1 MDNNVWRVGAY
12 LRLSVDDGDDKI
24 ESNSITNQR
33 KLINQY
39 CKSKDDL
46 AILNYYEDDGFTG
59 TDFNRPGFKE
69 LLSDIKENNINC
81 VIVKDLSRFGRNY
94 IEVGNYLEQ
103 VFPAYGIRFI
113 AIGDNI
119 DSYKD
124 PNSLNNM
131 VVPFKNLMNDE
142 YARDIS
148 NKVKSVFRSKIAND
162 ELCGG
167 GQPYGYIRGKNIEGK
182 SRFIVDPEPAE
193 IVRKIF
199 DYALEGYSKQQIADI
214 LNEMCVDS
222 PSYYREITL
231 RKKQGKKINSFKS
244 KNKWYESSINRIL
257 RNEVYVGDMIQ
268 NKTKRINYKLHDA
281 IKQPRSEW
289 SILKDAH
296 EPIISREKFQ
306 LVQDIVLNRDNR
318 KTKHGSM
325 LLFSGHLR
333 CSDCHQSLIS
343 YTSKVQDGTDDMK
356 RYYCCRGYRR
366 KKSNCSSHSI
376 SEDELKELVL
386 KAINTQINLMID
398 INTIITQSLNDKKSI
413 IDNKIMKKNISECQ
427 NEIKNISKLK
437 LNVYSDY
444 KSGLLSESDYF
455 EFKNVYENKISEL
468 QRKIETLEK
477 QIEDS
482 NKIIDEI
489 TNGAKWIKE
498 FTKRKGLKELNRNV
512 INELID
518 WIYVTEDKNIEIK
531 FKYQDKFNLLA
542 NNLSYFKNDK

>member
-1 MDNNVWRVGAY
+1 
-12 LRLSVDDGDDKI
+12 
-24 ESNSITNQR
+24 
-33 KLINQY
+33 
-39 CKSKDDL
+39 
-46 AILNYYEDDGFTG
+46 
-59 TDFNRPGFKE
+59 
-69 LLSDIKENNINC
+69 
-81 VIVKDLSRFGRNY
+81 
-94 IEVGNYLEQ
+94 
-103 VFPAYGIRFI
+103 
-113 AIGDNI
+113 
-119 DSYKD
+119 
-124 PNSLNNM
+124 
-131 VVPFKNLMNDE
+131 
-142 YARDIS
+142 
-148 NKVKSVFRSKIAND
+148 
-162 ELCGG
+162 
-167 GQPYGYIRGKNIEGK
+167 
-182 SRFIVDPEPAE
+182 
-193 IVRKIF
+193 
-199 DYALEGYSKQQIADI
+199 
-214 LNEMCVDS
+214 
-222 PSYYREITL
+222 
-231 RKKQGKKINSFKS
+231 
-244 KNKWYESSINRIL
+244 
-257 RNEVYVGDMIQ
+257 
-268 NKTKRINYKLHDA
+268 
-281 IKQPRSEW
+281 
-289 SILKDAH
+289 
-296 EPIISREKFQ
+296 
-306 LVQDIVLNRDNR
+306 
-318 KTKHGSM
+318 
-325 LLFSGHLR
+325 
-333 CSDCHQSLIS
+333 
-343 YTSKVQDGTDDMK
+343 MK